1 MSFSSITTNLGKSI
15 NTLNVKLFNIFYGKN
30 KLSPSDKKSATP
42 KQKLDDIGVNGV
54 LDIITSLD
62 LCAIISY
69 ALGQSVGALNTKNNF
84 DPTNKPIDK
93 QKLPFWEIQKLAFD
107 IQYQIDSYYAQYAS
121 GLDKNSLSFLIQ
133 DITTQLLILQDKL
146 KKNNSNAYN
155 RLALI
160 TMFIPDVTSYLTD
173 NSNLTSTSDVT
184 VQKVVRQ
191 IDNVRNACI
200 KIQSFSLENLGLTL
214 LASLDPNLQSQIKK
228 LETIIEPSKLIPT
241 LKSILQSTIAI
252 EKFCSMLVSIIRVL
266 QFIIKIAT
274 DLIRI
279 FTILVYFFLGLPI
292 PNMFTTGGITTG
304 FAAAHSKLSRFI
316 ENTLNELKVINDL
329 LASISVLVTTIT
341 VELDNIIL
349 KLNAILLNLESCNN
363 APTSLTDDLKTSVV
377 NLQNLS
383 TQLKKFNSNYQD
395 KIKNL
400 DYKIGDY
407 TISIVKEQVSDKSIH
422 LSRRYGIA
430 IDGTGKLAVESTPTF
445 ASDDNIIVEEV
456 KMLLSSK
463 GLINPTMSSLSIDQL
478 SVLQIALSYL
488 EDDEI
493 NQNFDFLT
501 NDSLDDPNNENENTG
516 LGLNA
521 FVNKLSGGKKLRKR
535 MRTEMSKVNQKL
547 KQDLGTS
554 GNISTSIVHG
564 VNKI

>member
-1 MSFSSITTNLGKSI
+1 MHPSAFYSSS
-15 NTLNVKLFNIFYGKN
+15 
-30 KLSPSDKKSATP
+30 
-42 KQKLDDIGVNGV
+42 Q
-54 LDIITSLD
+54 
-62 LCAIISY
+62 
-69 ALGQSVGALNTKNNF
+69 NNF

>member
-15 NTLNVKLFNIFYGKN
+15 NTLNVKLFDIFYGKN

-69 ALGQSVGALNTKNNF
+69 ALGQSVGALNTKNSF
-84 DPTNKPIDK
+84 DPTNKPTDK

-133 DITTQLLILQDKL
+133 DITTQLLILKDKL
-146 KKNNSNAYN
+146 KKNNSKAYN

-160 TMFIPDVTSYLTD
+160 TMFIPDVTSYLAD
-173 NSNLTSTSDVT
+173 NSNLTSASDVT

-274 DLIRI
+274 DLVRI

-304 FAAAHSKLSRFI
+304 FAAAHSKLSKFI
-316 ENTLNELKVINDL
+316 ENTLDELKVINDL

-363 APTSLTDDLKTSVV
+363 SPTSLTDDLKTSVV

-407 TISIVKEQVSDKSIH
+407 TISIVKEQVSDRSIH

-445 ASDDNIIVEEV
+445 ASDDNIIIEEV

-463 GLINPTMSSLSIDQL
+463 GLISPTMSSLSIDQL

-501 NDSLDDPNNENENTG
+501 NNSLDDPENENENTG

-535 MRTEMSKVNQKL
+535 MRNEMNKANQKL
-547 KQDLGTS
+547 KDSLGTS
-554 GNISTSIVHG
+554 SSISTNITSG